1 MEEKYKNLKFDFDE
15 EDGSTCCE
23 ILYDNK
29 EFYSFAF
36 CSPEDMDMLSKKT
49 GQEIAFRRASIEVM
63 RYEREC
69 LKLELKGLNSLYY
82 SIKHSQKYN
91 PKSYE
96 ACMLRRQI
104 KMRESD
110 IAQLKEDIK
119 TTKEYIDFY
128 IKQKDDF
135 YKKTRALR
143 KQEELERE
151 HAKDNEN

>member
-1 MEEKYKNLKFDFDE
+1 MKEKYKNLEFVFDE
-15 EDGSTCCE
+15 EDGSTCCKM
-23 ILYDNK
+23 LYDNK
-29 EFYSFAF
+29 RFVSFAF
-36 CSPEDMDMLSKKT
+36 CSSKDMDMLSKKT
-49 GQEIAFRRASIEVM
+49 GQEIAFRRASIEIM

-96 ACMLRRQI
+96 AYMLRRQI
-104 KMRESD
+104 KMREND

-119 TTKEYIDFY
+119 ATKQYIDVY

-135 YKKTRALR
+135 YKKMRALR
-143 KQEELERE
+143 KREELEKE
-151 HAKDNEN
+151 HAEDNEN